1 MANTKTEIFTLIGSE
16 LPDNTTGLI
25 TPAKL
30 RGVLTQMADSPIYA
44 TPGVKEVE
52 VLRAASTV
60 AQAPAAV
67 DTALQLTFGSAQGS
81 ASDPVMLNAAGLVTF
96 NTAGNYAVRIK
107 LQAGRTG
114 ASGASILLSRI
125 LINGAQY
132 GSPAATKLVSADTT
146 IPIESRVVI
155 NPTAGQT
162 FSVQIMRDSAGS
174 NFGGVY
180 PQAVTVTA
188 CGYSAFR
195 TTGYFETGGRLMNKF
210 TCGVVFGFLTA
221 VVLHSYGVL
230 LTLQEVLK

>member
-1 MANTKTEIFTLIGSE
+1 MAKTKTEIFTLIGSE

-25 TPAKL
+25 TPEKL

-60 AQAPAAV
+60 VQAPSAV
-67 DTALQLTFGSAQGS
+67 DTALQLTFGAAQGS
-81 ASDPVMLNAAGLVTF
+81 ASDLVMINAAGLVTF

-114 ASGASILLSRI
+114 ASGTSILLSRI

-162 FSVQIMRDSAGS
+162 FSVQIMRDSA
-174 NFGGVY
+174 
-180 PQAVTVTA
+180 
-188 CGYSAFR
+188 FR